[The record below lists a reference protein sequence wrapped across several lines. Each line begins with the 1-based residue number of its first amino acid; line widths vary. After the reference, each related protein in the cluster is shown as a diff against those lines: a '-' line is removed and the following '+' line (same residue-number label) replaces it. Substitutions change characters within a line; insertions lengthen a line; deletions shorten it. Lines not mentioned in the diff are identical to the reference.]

1 MSDCVTCS
9 IGYQHDSHNPA
20 KSATNSNLL
29 DFLSISNPMMMTGV
43 AKSEVPTNSPK
54 DVPPPPY
61 TSPGAHT
68 TTDLSWLDLV
78 DGNTS
83 ASYGTS
89 PIHNSMAY
97 LNQNLS
103 VSAEKFNASGNDQN
117 KSNLNNIQ
125 PYLDS
130 ELPPVPTLDLF
141 AADAE
146 KFLSMSM

>member
-1 MSDCVTCS
+1 M
-9 IGYQHDSHNPA
+9 IMA
-20 KSATNSNLL
+20 
-29 DFLSISNPMMMTGV
+29 GV

-68 TTDLSWLDLV
+68 TATDLSWLDLV
-78 DGNTS
+78 DGNT
-83 ASYGTS
+83 AANYGTS

-103 VSAEKFNASGNDQN
+103 VSAEKFNASGNEQN

-130 ELPPVPTLDLF
+130 DLPPVPTLDLF
-141 AADAE
+141 STADAE